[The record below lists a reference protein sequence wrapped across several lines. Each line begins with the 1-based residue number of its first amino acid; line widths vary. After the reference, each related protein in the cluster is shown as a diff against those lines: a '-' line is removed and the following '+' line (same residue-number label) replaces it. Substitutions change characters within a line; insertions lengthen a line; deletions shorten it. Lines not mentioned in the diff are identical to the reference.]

1 MANNKKNASRNTQNN
16 HNNATSTRPYFVIA
30 NVEGDIRR
38 KGKSTQEICEK
49 YGKTPEEVM
58 ELISKAYHGSE
69 GRVRELMRSLEKND
83 ENYEKRRA
91 SRVRREQ
98 PETVIQE
105 ASKTPQ
111 EIQQEKVNEAQK
123 DLTQKTEEMAAA
135 EKAMQNATANRA
147 KAQENLNKA
156 KEELTRADDA
166 LMMAESKK
174 RTATVNL
181 TESRARYDEEVK
193 KLQEMTKPVLLH
205 ISAVEEGIPCGK
217 VYMSAYD
224 YAKLSTAD
232 KDKVIPVDTSDST
245 IEVYPDGFYEYPTK
259 LGMDGYQSACQYA
272 LAYVKLFLD
281 GVDGIELR
289 CADEVIKNFA
299 YIQSRKV

>member
-1 MANNKKNASRNTQNN
+1 
-16 HNNATSTRPYFVIA
+16 
-30 NVEGDIRR
+30 
-38 KGKSTQEICEK
+38 
-49 YGKTPEEVM
+49 
-58 ELISKAYHGSE
+58 
-69 GRVRELMRSLEKND
+69 
-83 ENYEKRRA
+83 
-91 SRVRREQ
+91 
-98 PETVIQE
+98 
-105 ASKTPQ
+105 
-111 EIQQEKVNEAQK
+111 
-123 DLTQKTEEMAAA
+123 
-135 EKAMQNATANRA
+135 
-147 KAQENLNKA
+147 
-156 KEELTRADDA
+156 
-166 LMMAESKK
+166 
-174 RTATVNL
+174 
-181 TESRARYDEEVK
+181 
-193 KLQEMTKPVLLH
+193 MTKPVLLH

-299 YIQSRKV
+299 YIQSRNV